1 MPVLG
6 VMRFDRS
13 IWTPVDCAPSG
24 PGGVTVTCGSEIS
37 SATNGSSV
45 KIVAGKNRCPAQPC
59 ASAAE
64 FADKKIAA
72 AATTASDRK
81 GFMSELPLKMP
92 MRRGRKAASASS
104 QRIRQAQTIGGAR
117 ER

>member
-64 FADKKIAA
+64 FADKRIAA
-72 AATTASDRK
+72 AAKTASVRK
-81 GFMSELPLKMP
+81 GLMSELPLKMP
-92 MRRGRKAASASS
+92 MSRGR
-104 QRIRQAQTIGGAR
+104 THGGPT
-117 ER
+117 

>member
-1 MPVLG
+1 
-6 VMRFDRS
+6 MRLERS
-13 IWTPVDCAPSG
+13 IWTAVDCAPSG

-45 KIVAGKNRCPAQPC
+45 RIVAGKNRSPAQPC

-64 FADKKIAA
+64 FADKRIAA
-72 AATTASDRK
+72 AAKTASDRK
-81 GFMSELPLKMP
+81 GFISELPLKMP
-92 MRRGRKAASASS
+92 MSRGRTQGGPAS
-104 QRIRQAQTIGGAR
+104 QRIKQAQAVGGAR